1 MRTQKAIVVGAGIGG
16 LSAAVDLARAGM
28 DVRVLERAESPGGRM
43 RRQGS
48 ADHPIDAGPTVF
60 TMRWVFE
67 SLFADAGRRLDEALD
82 LHRLDLLARHQWQD
96 GGVLD
101 LFEDVDRTVDAI
113 GNFSGA
119 RDAAA
124 YRRFAADSAH
134 MFDVLDA
141 PFMRAQRPDPVRLTL
156 DIGLHRLPD
165 LLATRP
171 FTTLWTALGEY
182 FEDERLRQ
190 LFGRYATY
198 CGADPFTAPATL
210 MLIAHAE
217 RAGVWHIDGGMYA
230 RARALEG
237 LAGDRGARFEYGR
250 AVARLDCDSDRVRAV
265 VTEDGER
272 IETDVVIYNGEVGAL
287 AAGALGDDAAAG
299 LASQRQVPRSLSA
312 VTYTGRART
321 SGFPLAHHTVF
332 FSRDYAAEFDAISRS
347 GTPGADPTIYICAQ
361 DRSDTGDLS
370 PGAEADGE
378 RLLMLIN
385 ARADGDRTRYD
396 DATADAIKE
405 NVECRLRASGLELG
419 PANWTS
425 TTPADFETAFPG
437 SGGALYGR
445 AIQGFM
451 ASFQRPGGRTR
462 IPGLYLA
469 GGGVHPGAGVP
480 MVATSGRLAASAAVT
495 DLVSTSRFRTAV
507 TTGGTST
514 V

>member
-1 MRTQKAIVVGAGIGG
+1 MRTPRAIVVGAGIGG
-16 LSAAVDLARAGM
+16 LSAAIDLARAGM
-28 DVRVLERAESPGGRM
+28 DVRVLERAATPGGRM

-48 ADHPIDAGPTVF
+48 ADAPIDAGPTVF

-67 SLFADAGRRLDEALD
+67 SLFADAGRRLEDALD
-82 LHRLDLLARHQWQD
+82 LSRIDLLARHHWQD

-101 LFEDVDRTVDAI
+101 LFEDVDKTVDAI
-113 GNFSGA
+113 GDFSGA

-134 MFDVLDA
+134 MFEVLDA

-171 FTTLWTALGEY
+171 FTTLWNALGDY
-182 FEDERLRQ
+182 FEDERLKQ

-198 CGADPFTAPATL
+198 CGADPFAAPATL

-217 RAGVWHIDGGMYA
+217 RAGVWRVGGGMYA
-230 RARALEG
+230 LARALET
-237 LAGDRGARFEYGR
+237 LAGDLGASFDYGLG
-250 AVARLDCDSDRVRAV
+250 VARLESDSERVRAV
-265 VTEDGER
+265 ITEDGER
-272 IETDVVIYNGEVGAL
+272 IEADVVVYNGDVGAL
-287 AAGALGDDAAAG
+287 AAGVLGDDARAA
-299 LASQRQVPRSLSA
+299 LASQREVPRSLSA
-312 VTYTGRART
+312 VTFTGRTQT

-332 FSRDYAAEFDAISRS
+332 FSRDYAAEFDAITRNGVPAS
-347 GTPGADPTIYICAQ
+347 DPTIYICAQ
-361 DRSDTGDLS
+361 DRSDRGDLS
-370 PGAEADGE
+370 PAAVADGE
-378 RLLMLIN
+378 RLLVLVN
-385 ARADGDRTRYD
+385 ARADGDRIRYD
-396 DATADAIKE
+396 DATAHAIKE
-405 NVECRLRASGLELG
+405 NVECRLRASGLELA
-419 PANWTS
+419 PTSWTR

-445 AIQGFM
+445 AIHGFM

-462 IPGLYLA
+462 LPGLYLA

-495 DLVSTSRFRTAV
+495 DLSSTSRFRTAV